1 MINQFQDF
9 IESNQLFSK
18 NVPVLLAVSGGIDSV
33 VLVNLFKT
41 INQPFAITHC
51 NFQLRGIE
59 SEKDEQFVKELA
71 STLKVECF
79 TERFSTK
86 EVAKDEKISIQMAA
100 RQIRYNWFEEVRK
113 KNGFHFIATAH
124 HKDDS
129 IETVLMNLI
138 KGTGI
143 RGLHGILPKQG
154 KIIRPLL
161 FSSKKE
167 IRKYAEENKISF
179 REDSSNRKSDYQRNF
194 IRHKIIPILEEIN
207 PSFKESF
214 DSSIKHFQ
222 DTEILYDFSI
232 TNFKKKLLNQEG
244 SGFSIDI
251 PSLINTPAPKTILFE
266 LLKSFGFEEKTI
278 EKIFY
283 SLISESGKEFLS
295 NTHRIIKDRKKL
307 FILEKEVSA
316 SIIYLIE
323 EKKSQ
328 IIPILEG
335 DIEIKIKK
343 ASSRNRTGL
352 IELDADKIQ
361 FPLFLRQ
368 WKAGDYF
375 YPAGMKMK
383 KKKLSNFFV
392 DLKLPIH
399 LKEKQLILQDKT
411 DKIICV
417 VGLRGDERFAITNST
432 KNYLSLK
439 TKSR

>member
-79 TERFSTK
+79 TEQFSTK

-161 FSSKKE
+161 FTGKDELK
-167 IRKYAEENKISF
+167 KYAEENKIVF
-179 REDSSNRKSDYQRNF
+179 REDSSNKKTNYQRNL
-194 IRHKIIPILEEIN
+194 IRHKVIQLLEEIN
-207 PSFKESF
+207 PSFKNSF
-214 DSSIKHFQ
+214 DSSIKHFN
-222 DTEILYDFSI
+222 DVEALYDFSI
-232 TNFKKKLLNQEG
+232 HNFKKKLLKKEKNNL
-244 SGFSIDI
+244 SVDI
-251 PSLINTPAPKTILFE
+251 PALLASPSPQTILFE
-266 LLKSFGFEEKTI
+266 LLQQFGFEEKSI
-278 EKIFY
+278 EQIFH
-283 SLISESGKEFLS
+283 SLKSESGKEFIS
-295 NTHRIIKDRKKL
+295 STHRIIKDRKKL
-307 FILEKEVSA
+307 FIVENENTDSQVWVIDKKNSQTINAGVCEIEF
-316 SIIYLIE
+316 II
-323 EKKSQ
+323 K
-328 IIPILEG
+328 
-335 DIEIKIKK
+335 D
-343 ASSRNRTGL
+343 ASSRKRNGL
-352 IELDADKIQ
+352 LELDANKIS
-361 FPLFLRQ
+361 FPLVLRT
-368 WKAGDYF
+368 WKSGDYF
-375 YPAGMKMK
+375 YPSGMKMK

-392 DLKLPIH
+392 DLKIPLH
-399 LKEKQLILQDKT
+399 EKEKQLVLQDT
-411 DKIICV
+411 ADKIICV
-417 VGLRGDERFAITNST
+417 VGLRGDERFAITTAT
-432 KNYLSLK
+432 KNYLSIK

>member
-1 MINQFQDF
+1 M
-9 IESNQLFSK
+9 
-18 NVPVLLAVSGGIDSV
+18 NVLQSD
-33 VLVNLFKT
+33 
-41 INQPFAITHC
+41 
-51 NFQLRGIE
+51 
-59 SEKDEQFVKELA
+59 
-71 STLKVECF
+71 
-79 TERFSTK
+79 STK

-375 YPAGMKMK
+375 YPTGMKMK

-399 LKEKQLILQDKT
+399 MKEKQLILQDKT